1 MKKQIYTLIAAV
13 GLLASSCDSYFD
25 TELYQQIP
33 QENAYANVMD
43 ITNNLHGIYYMCGQY
58 RFLGRN
64 TVAIGDM
71 AADIPFLGRVGRQG
85 IGSGQVRHLET
96 VTAVVA
102 VADFVSINTY
112 SVTETEAILNDTWE
126 YGYKVIDLAT
136 RNINGAKALL
146 EAGGLSAADQSSLN
160 RAIAQSYA
168 LRAHAAFTL
177 VNLFGLPYGTDNS
190 EHGGLIIVEDAPIP
204 ETAQVSRASV
214 QSTYEWIIRDIT
226 AAQGYPNE
234 ISGGVQYYFN
244 PAAIK
249 ALEARVLLYMGKYS
263 EAATAAG
270 EALTLR
276 GATEISDK
284 EYVSRWNSTSISNED
299 IFTIVKSADDNLS
312 ANSLNTLYGSYGGTL
327 TKRIFN
333 EVLASTDIRRQLTDT
348 VDGAVYLKKYLGI
361 PGNESVTNIPVFRV
375 SEMHLIQAEAYAMTD
390 NLPAAR
396 TALFNTAKRNTA
408 ITSENDLPADK
419 KKLLAFIAL
428 ERQREFFGEGH
439 RWYDARR
446 TGEKIS
452 VSDGKFQNYDLSKF
466 VYPIPAN
473 EINAGFGTEQNETW
487 KKHLPK

>member
-71 AADIPFLGRVGRQG
+71 AADISIANPS
-85 IGSGQVRHLET
+85 SGH
-96 VTAVVA
+96 
-102 VADFVSINTY
+102 FVSINTY

-136 RNINGAKALL
+136 RIINGAKALL